1 MAFLIQIEFK
11 KGDNYYWL
19 PLIHNSEN
27 KQDVINLLENCLEK
41 INNSFDKVSETSISK
56 LSSDLLKSDI
66 LKNYIKDERNG
77 SYKFLK
83 NEKNELSIINPKD
96 DSNDEVEFNDDFFIL
111 EYENK
116 EITHLDFKK
125 NAILTRKITTDLSNF
140 ESYLIVKLNY
150 KGATYMEPKKNPKAD
165 LEKLRSTVLLG
176 GIVVSLLIVY
186 SMINLKFYD
195 VQASEL
201 GDLVVEE
208 IEEEIIP
215 ITEQNTPP
223 PPPPPPPAA
232 PETIEIVEDD
242 VEIEEEIEID
252 TEADAETVVEVFEVE
267 EEVVEEEI
275 FTIVEDMPEFPGGIQ
290 ALYKYL
296 GENVKYPQAAKAN
309 GISGKVFV
317 NFTVEKDGSITD
329 VKIIR
334 GVHELLDKEAI
345 RVVKA
350 FPKWKPGKQRG
361 KAVRVSYNIPIS
373 FVLK

>member
-1 MAFLIQIEFK
+1 
-11 KGDNYYWL
+11 
-19 PLIHNSEN
+19 
-27 KQDVINLLENCLEK
+27 
-41 INNSFDKVSETSISK
+41 
-56 LSSDLLKSDI
+56 
-66 LKNYIKDERNG
+66 
-77 SYKFLK
+77 
-83 NEKNELSIINPKD
+83 
-96 DSNDEVEFNDDFFIL
+96 
-111 EYENK
+111 
-116 EITHLDFKK
+116 
-125 NAILTRKITTDLSNF
+125 
-140 ESYLIVKLNY
+140 
-150 KGATYMEPKKNPKAD
+150 MEPKKNPNAD

-176 GIVVSLLIVY
+176 GIVVSLLIIY
-186 SMINLKFYD
+186 AMINFKFYD

-252 TEADAETVVEVFEVE
+252 TEADAETVVETFEVE

-275 FTIVEDMPEFPGGIQ
+275 FTIVEDMPEFPGGVK
-290 ALYKYL
+290 ALYKFL
-296 GENVKYPQAAKAN
+296 GDNVSYPQAAKAN

-317 NFTVEKDGSITD
+317 NFTVEKDGSITS
-329 VKIIR
+329 VKVIR

-345 RVVKA
+345 RVVKS

-361 KAVRVSYNIPIS
+361 KSVRVSYNIPIS

>member
-1 MAFLIQIEFK
+1 MNYLLQIEFK
-11 KGDNYYWL
+11 NKKAHYWL
-19 PLIHNSEN
+19 PILCEVSSSEEASKKLKDISDFLNS
-27 KQDVINLLENCLEK
+27 
-41 INNSFDKVSETSISK
+41 SFDKILATSITEYDSNF
-56 LSSDLLKSDI
+56 LNSDI
-66 LKNYIKDERNG
+66 LKNYIENERTGN
-77 SYKFLK
+77 YKVLQLK
-83 NEKNELSIINPKD
+83 NDVSIENPKD
-96 DSNDEVEFNDDFFIL
+96 DSTDEVVFDKNFYIL
-111 EYENK
+111 EYAKDELSY
-116 EITHLDFKK
+116 LDFQK
-125 NAILTRKITTDLSNF
+125 NTILTRKISTDITNF
-140 ESYLIVKLNY
+140 DSYLIVNIKP
-150 KGATYMEPKKNPKAD
+150 KVGAYMEPKKYPHAD

-176 GIVVSLLIVY
+176 GIVVSLLIIY
-186 SMINLKFYD
+186 AMINFKFYD

-252 TEADAETVVEVFEVE
+252 TEADAETVVETFEVE

-275 FTIVEDMPEFPGGIQ
+275 FTIVEDMPEFPGGIK
-290 ALYKYL
+290 ALYGFLKD
-296 GENVKYPQAAKAN
+296 NVEYPPAAKAN

-317 NFTVEKDGSITD
+317 NFTVEKDGSITA
-329 VKIIR
+329 VKVIR

-345 RVVKA
+345 RVVKS

-361 KAVRVSYNIPIS
+361 KSVRVSYNIPIS

>member
-1 MAFLIQIEFK
+1 
-11 KGDNYYWL
+11 
-19 PLIHNSEN
+19 
-27 KQDVINLLENCLEK
+27 
-41 INNSFDKVSETSISK
+41 
-56 LSSDLLKSDI
+56 
-66 LKNYIKDERNG
+66 
-77 SYKFLK
+77 
-83 NEKNELSIINPKD
+83 
-96 DSNDEVEFNDDFFIL
+96 
-111 EYENK
+111 
-116 EITHLDFKK
+116 
-125 NAILTRKITTDLSNF
+125 
-140 ESYLIVKLNY
+140 
-150 KGATYMEPKKNPKAD
+150 MEPKKNPNAD

-176 GIVVSLLIVY
+176 GIVVSLLIIY
-186 SMINLKFYD
+186 AMINFKFYD

-201 GDLVVEE
+201 GDLVVEQV
-208 IEEEIIP
+208 EEEIIP

-252 TEADAETVVEVFEVE
+252 TEADAETVVETFEVT

-275 FTIVEDMPEFPGGIQ
+275 FTIVEDMPEFPGGVQ

-317 NFTVEKDGSITD
+317 NFTVEKDGSITA
-329 VKIIR
+329 VKVIR

-345 RVVKA
+345 RVVKS